1 VKKRF
6 QSLPFKC
13 NLQRYTTLPI
23 TGCSVNPARSFGAAA
38 VAGEWADQWVFWV
51 GPLVGAGLA
60 ALVYEAF
67 FKAGQS
73 TPLSL

>member
-1 VKKRF
+1 MPAGPTEKVYV
-6 QSLPFKC
+6 QELLAMLCHSA
-13 NLQRYTTLPI
+13 
-23 TGCSVNPARSFGAAA
+23 SPARSFGAAA